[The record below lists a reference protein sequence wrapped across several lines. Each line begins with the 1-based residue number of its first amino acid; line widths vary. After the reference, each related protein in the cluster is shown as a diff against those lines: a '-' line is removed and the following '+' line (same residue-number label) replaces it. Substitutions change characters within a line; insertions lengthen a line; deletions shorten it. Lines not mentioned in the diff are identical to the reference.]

1 MKAILWFTLLRLA
14 EEESRDGTI
23 RTSTPELASK
33 IKSSQQTASR
43 HLRELEKTGLIER
56 TITSKGETVRIT
68 ERGREQLQGTYFR
81 LKSVLEEER
90 TRTLTLDGEVVS
102 GVGEGAYYM
111 SLDGY
116 RKQFKTRLGFEP
128 FPGTLNLKLSESSF
142 HQRKR
147 LDTADSVT
155 VKGFENEMRTYGDVE
170 CFTVL
175 IQGKAKGAIVIIDR
189 THYTP
194 SILEL
199 VSPVNLRE
207 ELGLKD
213 GDTVKVEVPVGREK
227 TSTEASSSHKTDV
240 KNEKNLR

>member
-1 MKAILWFTLLRLA
+1 L
-14 EEESRDGTI
+14 E
-23 RTSTPELASK
+23 RTE
-33 IKSSQQTASR
+33 
-43 HLRELEKTGLIER
+43 LIER
-56 TITSKGETVRIT
+56 AITSKGETVRIT
-68 ERGREQLQGTYFR
+68 EKGREQLQVTYLR
-81 LKSVLEEER
+81 LKSVLEEEK

-116 RKQFKTRLGFEP
+116 RKQFKAKLGFEP
-128 FPGTLNLKLSESSF
+128 YPGTLNLRLSESSF

-155 VKGFENEMRTYGDVE
+155 VKGFENERRTYGDVE
-170 CFTVL
+170 CFTAL
-175 IQGKAKGAIVIIDR
+175 IQGKAKGAIVIINR

-194 SILEL
+194 STLEL

-213 GDTVKVEVPVGREK
+213 GDTVKVEVPMGREK
-227 TSTEASSSHKTDV
+227 ISTRTSSSNQTKV
-240 KNEKNLR
+240 KKEKNLR